1 MADAVVRGGT
11 VISPEGPQRAD
22 ISIEDGRI
30 TEVGGV
36 TNFTFHPQ
44 IIGRPSR
51 FACLRE
57 LVEYAR
63 RTPMLWLA
71 RLDAIAAH
79 ARQALA

>member
-1 MADAVVRGGT
+1 MQ
-11 VISPEGPQRAD
+11 PPGPVLQGWLT
-22 ISIEDGRI
+22 ELDGI

-57 LVEYAR
+57 LVEHAR
-63 RTPMLWLA
+63 HTPKLWVA
-71 RLDAIAAH
+71 RLEQIAAH
-79 ARQALA
+79 TRTELA